1 MPQYK
6 KKWNWELVND
16 LEKKKKKKKKK
27 NHFWNTFATAAVV
40 RKNNL

>member
-16 LEKKKKKKKKK
+16 LEKK